1 MGSED
6 LFWLKKRKKLKRE
19 SKLLR
24 EYKNSILIV
33 CEGEKTEPNYFKSF
47 PISGVKV
54 EIIGKGMNTISLVND
69 AVLEWEK
76 NAQEE
81 KYFEKLWCVFDRDDF
96 PKENYNQAFES
107 VYSEE
112 IKLNRRYRKKTGRKI
127 SIRIAY
133 SNEAFELWYLLHY
146 DHHTSSINRSS
157 YKKMLS
163 DRMKKK
169 YLKKDPNIYD
179 FLIKL
184 SQDTKDR
191 QGQSFA
197 IKNAQ
202 KLRDLIKNCYPHNH
216 NPSTSV
222 DLLVLELNQ
231 FLKK

>member
-6 LFWLKKRKKLKRE
+6 LFWTKKRTKLKRE
-19 SKLLR
+19 SKFLR

-33 CEGEKTEPNYFKSF
+33 CEGKKTEPNYFKSF

-69 AVLEWEK
+69 AVLEWKKYAHEG
-76 NAQEE
+76 

-107 VYSEE
+107 VTNEE
-112 IKLNRRYRKKTGRKI
+112 IMLNKRYRTKVGREI

-133 SNEAFELWYLLHY
+133 SNRAFELWYLLHY
-146 DHHTSSINRSS
+146 DYHTSSINRSR

-179 FLIKL
+179 FLLKL
-184 SQDTKDR
+184 SQDTYF
-191 QGQSFA
+191 G
-197 IKNAQ
+197 
-202 KLRDLIKNCYPHNH
+202 
-216 NPSTSV
+216 
-222 DLLVLELNQ
+222 LLYQ
-231 FLKK
+231 Q